1 MTENDDGAIGALGT
15 IEVDQAVGPAA
26 VLAVL
31 KAKAAAGSSTARPS
45 RVALADVHEYPD
57 VFQPRGHDVVE
68 YHVETLVRVLRTQG
82 TLEPIKVVQ
91 IGDEVVVID
100 GHHRLAAYSRA
111 GVTLDVP
118 VVFFEGTLEEAV
130 LEAGRS
136 NSQAKLQMDNQER
149 QDFAW
154 RLVRMGYKKREVI
167 AAAGV
172 SDGQVA
178 IMRRVLKKLDSTADD
193 YPRWFRAHKAA
204 HGKDDPPMPDH
215 EREAWVEAQ
224 AQRYADKLSKAF
236 GKKLAGNIEIAAH
249 ALAIHFGRRL
259 PELMQ
264 DLMQHAD
271 LPEADDDDDD
281 F

>member
-1 MTENDDGAIGALGT
+1 MTDNDDGAIGALDT
-15 IEVDQAVGPAA
+15 VEVDEATGPAA
-26 VLAVL
+26 VLAQL

-45 RVALADVHEYPD
+45 LMALADIHEYPD

-68 YHVETLVRVLRTQG
+68 HHVEALLRVIRTQG

-91 IGDEVVVID
+91 VGDEVVVID

-111 GVTLDVP
+111 GVTSDIP

-136 NSQAKLQMDNQER
+136 NSQAKLQMDNTER

-167 AAAGV
+167 TAAGV
-172 SDGQVA
+172 SDGQVG
-178 IMRRVLKKLDSTADD
+178 IMRRVLKKLGDTADD

-204 HGKDDPPMPDH
+204 HGENDPPMSDT

-224 AQRYADKLSKAF
+224 AQVYADKLSKAF

-271 LPEADDDDDD
+271 LPETYDEDD

>member
-1 MTENDDGAIGALGT
+1 MTDNDDGAIGALDT
-15 IEVDQAVGPAA
+15 VDIDEATGPAA
-26 VLAVL
+26 VLAQL
-31 KAKAAAGSSTARPS
+31 KAKAAAGSPTARPS
-45 RVALADVHEYPD
+45 QMALADIYEYPD

-68 YHVETLVRVLRTQG
+68 YHVETLVRVVRTQG

-91 IGDEVVVID
+91 VGDEVVVID

-111 GVTLDVP
+111 GVTSGVP

-154 RLVRMGYKKREVI
+154 RLVRMGYKKREII

-178 IMRRVLKKLDSTADD
+178 IMRRVLKKLDSTADE

-224 AQRYADKLSKAF
+224 AQLYADKLSKAF

-271 LPEADDDDDD
+271 LPEADDEDD

>member
-1 MTENDDGAIGALGT
+1 MTECDDGAIGALDT
-15 IEVDQAVGPAA
+15 VELDQATGPAA
-26 VLAVL
+26 VLAQL
-31 KAKAAAGSSTARPS
+31 KAKAAAGSPTDRPTQM
-45 RVALADVHEYPD
+45 ALADIHEYPD

-68 YHVETLVRVLRTQG
+68 HHVETLVRVIRTQG

-91 IGDEVVVID
+91 IGNEAVVID
-100 GHHRLAAYSRA
+100 GHHRVAAYSRS
-111 GVTLDVP
+111 GVTSDIP

-136 NSQAKLQMDNQER
+136 NSQAKLQMDNAQR

-154 RLVRMGYKKREVI
+154 RLVRMGYKKREVV

-204 HGKDDPPMPDH
+204 HGKDDPPMPDN

-224 AQRYADKLSKAF
+224 AQLYADRLSKAF
-236 GKKLAGNIEIAAH
+236 GKKFAGNIEIAAH

-264 DLMQHAD
+264 DLLQHAD
-271 LPEADDDDDD
+271 LPEADDEDD

>member
-1 MTENDDGAIGALGT
+1 MTESDDGAIGALDT
-15 IEVDQAVGPAA
+15 AELDQATGPAA
-26 VLAVL
+26 VLAQL
-31 KAKAAAGSSTARPS
+31 KAQAAAGSPKARPS
-45 RVALADVHEYPD
+45 RVPLADIREYPD

-68 YHVETLVRVLRTQG
+68 QHVETLVRVIRTQG
-82 TLEPIKVVQ
+82 ALEPIKVAQ

-100 GHHRLAAYSRA
+100 GHHRVAAYSRA
-111 GVTLDVP
+111 NATSDVP
-118 VVFFEGTLEEAV
+118 VVFFEGTLEDAV

-154 RLVRMGYKKREVI
+154 RLVRMGYKKREII

-178 IMRRVLKKLDSTADD
+178 IMRRVLKKLDTTADD

-224 AQRYADKLSKAF
+224 AQLFADKLSKAF

-271 LPEADDDDDD
+271 LPEADDEDD

>member
-1 MTENDDGAIGALGT
+1 MTDNDDGAIGALDT
-15 IEVDQAVGPAA
+15 VEIDEATGPAA
-26 VLAVL
+26 VLAQL
-31 KAKAAAGSSTARPS
+31 KAKAAAGSPAARPS
-45 RVALADVHEYPD
+45 QMALADIYEYPD
-57 VFQPRGHDVVE
+57 VFQPRGRDVVE
-68 YHVETLVRVLRTQG
+68 YHVETLVRVIRAQG

-111 GVTLDVP
+111 GVTSNIP
-118 VVFFEGTLEEAV
+118 VAFFEGTLEEAV

-154 RLVRMGYKKREVI
+154 RLVRMGYKKREI
-167 AAAGV
+167 TAAAGV

-224 AQRYADKLSKAF
+224 AQLYADRLSKAF

-271 LPEADDDDDD
+271 LPDTDDEDD